1 MRRDREG
8 AVTDET
14 KLQLPG
20 TFVKCPTDLLTRS
33 VVSGDELKLYLLLL
47 AHAMDKGECRPGI
60 QRLSTFL
67 GCSSRW
73 TRRLVTNIESKG
85 LVTVDRRRGRVNIYK
100 PKRFTEV
107 RNSSSPVDNQV
118 GNHSSSVS
126 PEVRNQSSSETD
138 KRNREEEKSERQEVS
153 SPSETRPP
161 ADMVPEKSRKRKS
174 SQKQLSREEV
184 EQAIDGLDLGRF
196 REKYP
201 SLDIDREFESFRDY
215 YLHQNNARTGRPNWK
230 RWNDCSRAFHSWC
243 RKASEWAQE
252 RKTQQPEPTGQPPDL
267 TNYQMT

>member
-1 MRRDREG
+1 MSNGQE
-8 AVTDET
+8 
-14 KLQLPG
+14 KNQLPQG
-20 TFVKCPTDLLTRS
+20 FIKVPSRLVLLLS
-33 VVSGDELKLYLLLL
+33 AQELKLWTILKGHCIQSNICHPGQTRL
-47 AHAMDKGECRPGI
+47 AKLMGVSNRWAIRIISALEAKGVLRV
-60 QRLSTFL
+60 QR
-67 GCSSRW
+67 R
-73 TRRLVTNIESKG
+73 KG
-85 LVTVDRRRGRVNIYK
+85 RTALYE
-100 PKRFTEV
+100 PM
-107 RNSSSPVDNQV
+107 NSSSQGSEPQFTGVV
-118 GNHSSSVS
+118 NHSSPKVDNPGVDST
-126 PEVRNQSSSETD
+126 EVD
-138 KRNREEEKSERQEVS
+138 EEAEIS
-153 SPSETRPP
+153 SPPETRPP
-161 ADMVPEKSRKRKS
+161 ADTISKKPRKRKS
-174 SQKQLSREEV
+174 AQKQLSREEV